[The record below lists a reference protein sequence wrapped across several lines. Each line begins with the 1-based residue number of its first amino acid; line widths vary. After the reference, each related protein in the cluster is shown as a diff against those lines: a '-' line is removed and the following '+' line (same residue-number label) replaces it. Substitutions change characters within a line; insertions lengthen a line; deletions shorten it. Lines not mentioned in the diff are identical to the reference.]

1 MTLVTE
7 RPAPTKRGTKPS
19 TPVVLTLGAAAD
31 KLWQLR
37 ENKRELDKQVKVIE
51 AEITALTE
59 TTFGLLDAQD
69 TRKGEGKKASI
80 SVNYAV
86 VANTVDWNAFMAF
99 VVAGKRGD
107 RMAYTHLLQKRV
119 GDPAYRELR
128 EKGMVIPGLE
138 DFTKR
143 SLSITS
149 LTS

>member
-1 MTLVTE
+1 MSLVTE
-7 RPAPTKRGTKPS
+7 RPAPAKRGTKAPA
-19 TPVVLTLGAAAD
+19 PAILTLGAAAD

-37 ENKRELDKQVKVIE
+37 EDKRVLDKQVKVLE
-51 AEITALTE
+51 DEIKDLTE

-69 TRKGEGKKASI
+69 TRKGEGKRASI

-86 VANTVDWNAFMAF
+86 VANTVDWNKFMEF
-99 VVAGKRGD
+99 VVTGKRGD
-107 RMAYTHLLQKRV
+107 KMAYAHLVQKRV

-128 EKGMVIPGLE
+128 ALGMVIPGLE

-143 SLSITS
+143 SLSITT